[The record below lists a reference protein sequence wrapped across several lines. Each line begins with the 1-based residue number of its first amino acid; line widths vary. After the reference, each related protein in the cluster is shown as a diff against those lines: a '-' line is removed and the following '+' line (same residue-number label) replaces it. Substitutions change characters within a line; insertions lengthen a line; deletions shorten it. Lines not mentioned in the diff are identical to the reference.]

1 MFLLE
6 GFEVSGLFSWSIN
19 FLMFINSWKAWGRC
33 FVESR
38 AKCRWL
44 VGEVVIKVEVKI
56 GEGVG
61 MPAVSIFEHRTHVS
75 IWLYIEKQTNLKLKL
90 KISQIE
96 VRCLHGPQ
104 LIINDYY
111 FYRWRYEINAYNFLI
126 SSPIYTYHLLI
137 LYYWKYNNKRVLWGL
152 YSGWDCDKLCS
163 IKRRNKLI
171 LSYI

>member
-38 AKCRWL
+38 AKCRWF

-75 IWLYIEKQTNLKLKL
+75 IWLYIEKQTNLKIKTKNQPNISKVSSRTTTHHQWLLFLSMEIWNESLQFSYLFTHLHLSSSHIVLL
-90 KISQIE
+90 KI
-96 VRCLHGPQ
+96 
-104 LIINDYY
+104 
-111 FYRWRYEINAYNFLI
+111 
-126 SSPIYTYHLLI
+126 
-137 LYYWKYNNKRVLWGL
+137 
-152 YSGWDCDKLCS
+152 
-163 IKRRNKLI
+163 
-171 LSYI
+171 